1 MSAAPAPLS
10 FVDTTLRDGPQTLW
24 SLNMTTAMMLPALDA
39 ISSVG
44 YDAVEVMSTAEF
56 KKCVRDLKEDPW
68 LRLRHLRAGLPNTG
82 RRFIRGRN
90 VGTFQLLPDSLDAL
104 WTERFA
110 ANGVTELR
118 MSDSSNTAAN
128 WRNQVALVRSYGLG
142 AVINVIYSHSPKHS
156 DEYYARR
163 TREAAAIR
171 PDRICLKDPGALITP
186 DRVQRLVP
194 IVLAEAGDIPVEFHT
209 HCLTGLG
216 AACTFE
222 AMRLGVA
229 CVNTATPPLA
239 NGASN
244 PSVFTA
250 LANARAIGRTPT
262 VDDRRLPEVEAHFTA
277 VARRHGFPVGKPADF
292 DYAQYEHQIP
302 GGMISNFQFQL
313 DRMGMADRLPAILEE
328 TARGRAELG
337 HPIMVTPYSQFVGSQ
352 AAVNVITGERY
363 KMLTDELIQYALGMW
378 GEVEAEEIE
387 PDLRDRI
394 LGSPRAKELAA
405 RPREQPTLEGGRRQ
419 YGGPGVWGA
428 ALLLRLGRDT
438 QSVEAM
444 KAHGAGFAGNG
455 PVAPLAALIERL
467 HRLPAIRHVTV
478 HRQDL
483 SIELGRS

>member
-1 MSAAPAPLS
+1 MSAAPLS

-24 SLNMTTAMMLPALDA
+24 SLNMTTAMMAPALPAIA
-39 ISSVG
+39 SVG

-68 LRLRHLRAGLPNTG
+68 LRLRTLRDGLPRTP

-90 VGTFQLLPDSLDAL
+90 VGTFQLLPDSLDGL
-104 WTERFA
+104 WTERLA
-110 ANGVTELR
+110 ANGVSELR
-118 MSDSSNTAAN
+118 MSDSSNTAST
-128 WRNQVALVRSYGLG
+128 WRTQVAMVRAHGMG
-142 AVINVIYSHSPKHS
+142 AVINVIYSHSPKHT
-156 DEYYARR
+156 DEYYAQR
-163 TREAAAIR
+163 TRAAAAVQ

-194 IVLAEAGDIPVEFHT
+194 IVLANAGGIPVEFHT

-262 VDDRRLPEVEAHFTA
+262 IDDTRLPEVEAHFTE
-277 VARRHGFPVGKPADF
+277 VAHRNGFPVGTPADF
-292 DYAQYEHQIP
+292 DYAQYVHQIP
-302 GGMISNFQFQL
+302 GGMISNFRFQL
-313 DRMGMADRLPAILEE
+313 ERMGMADRLPAILEE
-328 TARGRAELG
+328 TGRVRAELG

-363 KMLTDELIQYALGMW
+363 KVLTDEVIQYSLGRW
-378 GEVEAEEIE
+378 GQVEADDIE
-387 PDLRDRI
+387 PGLRDRI
-394 LGSPRAKELAA
+394 LASPRAKELAA
-405 RPREQPTLEGGRRQ
+405 HPPEQPSLDEVRRQ
-419 YGGPGVWGA
+419 YGGPGVSDDEM
-428 ALLLRLGRDT
+428 LLRIVTDT
-438 QSVEAM
+438 ASVDAM
-444 KAHGAGFAGNG
+444 KAHQAGFAAQGAV
-455 PVAPLAALIERL
+455 PPLLELIQRL
-467 HRLPAIRHVTV
+467 DRLPTVRQVAIRRPGLT
-478 HRQDL
+478 L
-483 SIELGRS
+483 ELGRA

>member
-1 MSAAPAPLS
+1 MAPLS

-24 SLNMTTAMMLPALDA
+24 SLNMTTAMMVPALDA
-39 ISSVG
+39 ISSAG

-68 LRLRHLRAGLPNTG
+68 LRLRTLRSGLPNTG

-104 WTERFA
+104 WTERIA

-118 MSDSSNTAAN
+118 MSDSSNTAST
-128 WRNQVALVRSYGLG
+128 WRNQVEMVRAYGLG
-142 AVINVIYSHSPKHS
+142 AIINVIYSHSPKHT
-156 DEYYARR
+156 DEYYAAR

-194 IVLAEAGDIPVEFHT
+194 IVLANAGGIPVEFHT

-216 AACTFE
+216 AVCTFE

-262 VDDRRLPEVEAHFTA
+262 IDDTRLPEVEAHFTA
-277 VARRHGFPVGKPADF
+277 VAKQHGFPIGERADF

-302 GGMISNFQFQL
+302 GGMISNFRFQL
-313 DRMGMADRLPAILEE
+313 ERMGMADRLPAILEE
-328 TARGRAELG
+328 TARVRAELG

-352 AAVNVITGERY
+352 AAVNVITGARY

-378 GEVEAEEIE
+378 GQVEAEEID

-405 RPREQPTLEGGRRQ
+405 RSLDQPTLEEVRRQ
-419 YGGPGVWGA
+419 YGGSGVSDDEM
-428 ALLLRLGRDT
+428 LLRIVTDT
-438 QSVEAM
+438 SSVETM
-444 KAHGAGFAGNG
+444 KAHQAGFAGNG
-455 PVAPLAALIERL
+455 PVAPLAALIARL
-467 HRLPAIRHVTV
+467 DRLPTVKHVTV
-478 HRQDL
+478 RRPNL
-483 SIELGRS
+483 SIELGRL